1 MNIYDKINRMAGEPG
16 TYDEKLYRI
25 LQAPKYRKGIY
36 EMNDLGEGTS
46 IVHECINGWCKPR
59 FLLNNED
66 KKAYEVMNGNQ
77 VLMLAEEEDIDWE
90 SLSDLPEEAVLTAQC
105 YSFRFPSFVRRF
117 YNGVSLV
124 SWQLNPDGR
133 YYMDDDGFGMT
144 NDEEV
149 EIYGF
154 IDKEAR
160 VIVKFQ
166 AAGDDD
172 LAKLRAQAEQVVRDR
187 LDNR

>member
-36 EMNDLGEGTS
+36 EMNDLGEGMS
-46 IVHECINGWCKPR
+46 IIHECINGWWKPR

-90 SLSDLPEEAVLTAQC
+90 SLSDLPEEAVLTAQY